1 MLPVSKNSDRMSY
14 TGARSNRW
22 LVPLLAGM
30 AVLLAYLLSKEM
42 LLGVGVFAGVL
53 GLAVVVVCMLN
64 IELGL
69 YINICYSFF
78 VCHFSRE
85 FFDYNF
91 PVGIAS
97 NVLVISTFLGLF
109 NPKYNIRKSFDAF
122 ARAPVARI
130 FLINLAFICI
140 ELFNPLAHSFE
151 GWYATFRQVLMT
163 ALLLFVSYNVF
174 GDYKRIR
181 RFLIV
186 LFVLSV
192 IVAGYGCFQQWHGLL
207 DFELNW
213 VTEDPTRFALIYI
226 AGDFRKFS
234 TMPDPASFAIDMS
247 SIAVFFIILLTGRW
261 KNKNRLVLLGGVLL
275 LVLGMAY
282 SGTRTANAMLLGGLV
297 MFILLTIDRRA
308 TIWFAGVSALAF
320 LVLLLGPFGGNPT
333 VNRFRTTFSGQKDE
347 SYNVREQNR
356 KFVQPYIYHHP
367 IGGGLGTTGEY
378 GAKVNPGH
386 FLAGFPTD
394 SGYLRKALEIGWI
407 GLFLVLL
414 LYYSILRAAIRGYF
428 QCSNPRARLIYAAA
442 AGYFFSFY
450 VAEFAQDAVG
460 QVTDIVVYYP
470 MIALVLQL
478 KNHEKEMPLTQQ
490 LQTPQPRI
498 T

>member
-1 MLPVSKNSDRMSY
+1 
-14 TGARSNRW
+14 
-22 LVPLLAGM
+22 
-30 AVLLAYLLSKEM
+30 
-42 LLGVGVFAGVL
+42 
-53 GLAVVVVCMLN
+53 
-64 IELGL
+64 
-69 YINICYSFF
+69 
-78 VCHFSRE
+78 
-85 FFDYNF
+85 
-91 PVGIAS
+91 
-97 NVLVISTFLGLF
+97 
-109 NPKYNIRKSFDAF
+109 
-122 ARAPVARI
+122 
-130 FLINLAFICI
+130 
-140 ELFNPLAHSFE
+140 
-151 GWYATFRQVLMT
+151 
-163 ALLLFVSYNVF
+163 
-174 GDYKRIR
+174 
-181 RFLIV
+181 
-186 LFVLSV
+186 
-192 IVAGYGCFQQWHGLL
+192 
-207 DFELNW
+207 
-213 VTEDPTRFALIYI
+213 
-226 AGDFRKFS
+226 
-234 TMPDPASFAIDMS
+234 
-247 SIAVFFIILLTGRW
+247 
-261 KNKNRLVLLGGVLL
+261 
-275 LVLGMAY
+275 
-282 SGTRTANAMLLGGLV
+282 

-378 GAKVNPGH
+378 GSKVNPGH